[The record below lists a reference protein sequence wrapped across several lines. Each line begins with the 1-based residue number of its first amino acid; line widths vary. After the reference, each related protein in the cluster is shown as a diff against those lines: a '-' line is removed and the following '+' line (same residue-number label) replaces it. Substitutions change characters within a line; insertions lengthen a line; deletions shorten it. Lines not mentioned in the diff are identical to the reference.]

1 MIRAFDAVS
10 LPLLRWLDPE
20 DAHRLAIQGLRLL
33 PPARPRADDSK
44 LAVRAFGLN
53 FPNPIG
59 MAAGF
64 DKNAEAPDGLLRLG
78 FGFVEIGTVTP
89 QPQIGNPRPRL
100 FRLERDEAVVNR
112 MGFNNDGA
120 EAVLRRLAARAHQGG
135 IVGVNV
141 GANKDTADRVADWHV
156 KLIEIFAP
164 VASYFTV
171 NVSSPNTPGLRNLQ
185 QAAALD
191 DLLAKVIDAR
201 ERVRQNSGDSP
212 VLLKIAPDPPVLAE
226 LDDVVQIAR
235 SRRVDGMIVANTTLA
250 RPSTL
255 REQARA
261 KEQGGLSGRPL
272 FRLSTRMVAETYVR
286 VEGAFPLVGV
296 GGIDT
301 GGAALT
307 KIRAGASLIQLYSS
321 LVYKGLGL
329 VDDIK
334 IDLASTLLRTGRG
347 SPLSRKSSAP
357 TRRPSRPRTGP
368 GLVQPYANGSRRA
381 ALPALRTMRVWRRVL
396 IPEER
401 RLRRVL
407 ERGPESASPNA
418 LQLDHHPIT
427 GRRIVERVQPPKHV
441 VAHMGQ
447 YQLLRVDLGQM
458 GLERFQAEVVLD
470 DLVVIIRLG
479 DEQISAARRRNQR
492 FRPFGV
498 GAVGDDAALGLDA
511 IGEER
516 SAGFAMHHGKGR
528 HLYRAE
534 RAGFFGLERDDGEI
548 EALFRFGGML
558 EQRFHHLREPR
569 FDSLW
574 TCDHK
579 RAGPA

>member
-1 MIRAFDAVS
+1 VIRAFDALS
-10 LPLLRWLDPE
+10 LPLLRWFDPE
-20 DAHRLAIQGLRLL
+20 DSHRLAIHGLKLL
-33 PPARPRADDSK
+33 PPVRPRSDDAK

-64 DKNAEAPDGLLRLG
+64 DKNAEVPDALLRLG

-89 QPQIGNPRPRL
+89 KPQIGNPRPRL
-100 FRLERDEAVVNR
+100 FRLERDEGVINR
-112 MGFNNDGA
+112 LGFNNDGA
-120 EAVLRRLAARAHQGG
+120 DAVLRRLASRAHHGG

-141 GANKDTADRVADWHV
+141 GANKDSPDRVADYV
-156 KLIEIFAP
+156 KLIETFAP

-185 QAAALD
+185 HAAALD

-201 ERVRQNSGDSP
+201 ERVRAKAGDSP
-212 VLLKIAPDPPVLAE
+212 VLLKIAPDLSLTE

-250 RPSTL
+250 RPATL
-255 REQARA
+255 REQNRA

-334 IDLASTLLRTGRG
+334 RDLASTLLRTGREQ
-347 SPLSRKSSAP
+347 LSE
-357 TRRPSRPRTGP
+357 
-368 GLVQPYANGSRRA
+368 
-381 ALPALRTMRVWRRVL
+381 
-396 IPEER
+396 I
-401 RLRRVL
+401 
-407 ERGPESASPNA
+407 
-418 LQLDHHPIT
+418 
-427 GRRIVERVQPPKHV
+427 
-441 VAHMGQ
+441 
-447 YQLLRVDLGQM
+447 
-458 GLERFQAEVVLD
+458 
-470 DLVVIIRLG
+470 
-479 DEQISAARRRNQR
+479 
-492 FRPFGV
+492 V
-498 GAVGDDAALGLDA
+498 GADAAT
-511 IGEER
+511 IT
-516 SAGFAMHHGKGR
+516 
-528 HLYRAE
+528 AE
-534 RAGFFGLERDDGEI
+534 DWPVR
-548 EALFRFGGML
+548 
-558 EQRFHHLREPR
+558 
-569 FDSLW
+569 
-574 TCDHK
+574 
-579 RAGPA
+579 

>member
-1 MIRAFDAVS
+1 VIRAFDAFS

-20 DAHRLAIQGLRLL
+20 DSHRLAIQGLKLL
-33 PPARPRADDSK
+33 PPVRPRPDDAK

-64 DKNAEAPDGLLRLG
+64 DKNAEVPDPLLRLG

-89 QPQIGNPRPRL
+89 NPQRGNPRPRL

-112 MGFNNDGA
+112 LGFNNDGA
-120 EAVLRRLAARAHQGG
+120 DAVLRRLAARAHLGG

-141 GANKDTADRVADWHV
+141 GANKDSPDRVADYV
-156 KLIEIFAP
+156 KLIETFAP

-185 QAAALD
+185 AAAALD

-201 ERVRQNSGDSP
+201 ERVREKAADSP
-212 VLLKIAPDPPVLAE
+212 VLLKIAPDLSLTE

-250 RPSTL
+250 RPPTL
-255 REQARA
+255 REQTRA

-286 VEGAFPLVGV
+286 AEGAFALVGV

-321 LVYKGLGL
+321 LVYKGLSL

-334 IDLASTLLRTGRG
+334 RDLASTLLRTGRDQ
-347 SPLSRKSSAP
+347 LSE
-357 TRRPSRPRTGP
+357 
-368 GLVQPYANGSRRA
+368 
-381 ALPALRTMRVWRRVL
+381 
-396 IPEER
+396 I
-401 RLRRVL
+401 
-407 ERGPESASPNA
+407 
-418 LQLDHHPIT
+418 
-427 GRRIVERVQPPKHV
+427 
-441 VAHMGQ
+441 
-447 YQLLRVDLGQM
+447 
-458 GLERFQAEVVLD
+458 
-470 DLVVIIRLG
+470 
-479 DEQISAARRRNQR
+479 
-492 FRPFGV
+492 V
-498 GAVGDDAALGLDA
+498 GADAAT
-511 IGEER
+511 IT
-516 SAGFAMHHGKGR
+516 
-528 HLYRAE
+528 AE
-534 RAGFFGLERDDGEI
+534 DW
-548 EALFRFGGML
+548 
-558 EQRFHHLREPR
+558 PV
-569 FDSLW
+569 
-574 TCDHK
+574 
-579 RAGPA
+579 